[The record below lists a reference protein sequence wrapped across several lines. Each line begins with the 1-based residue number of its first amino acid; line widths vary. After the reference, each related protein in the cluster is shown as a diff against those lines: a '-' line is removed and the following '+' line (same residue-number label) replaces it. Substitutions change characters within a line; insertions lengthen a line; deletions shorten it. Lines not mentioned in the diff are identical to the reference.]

1 MMLGTAARSSMILD
15 TATFMTSGAISARK
29 IAIPRLI
36 GTPMIIAIDAV
47 TRVPRMYGRAPK
59 PAAASQLTPV
69 RNLKPKLVK
78 AGKAPRTKTTIDS
91 AMTPITEAAK
101 TREPYLKKTSEEV
114 CFKPS
119 SNFSKFNRSDTDY
132 WLQKTQIQE
141 RLPKNRTERITA
153 QSLRFGGSGRY
164 RLSIELT

>member
-91 AMTPITEAAK
+91 AMATTTEAEK
-101 TREPYLKKTSEEV
+101 TRDRDMKKKQEAEDN
-114 CFKPS
+114 KPTI
-119 SNFSKFNRSDTDY
+119 KHT
-132 WLQKTQIQE
+132 
-141 RLPKNRTERITA
+141 
-153 QSLRFGGSGRY
+153 
-164 RLSIELT
+164 